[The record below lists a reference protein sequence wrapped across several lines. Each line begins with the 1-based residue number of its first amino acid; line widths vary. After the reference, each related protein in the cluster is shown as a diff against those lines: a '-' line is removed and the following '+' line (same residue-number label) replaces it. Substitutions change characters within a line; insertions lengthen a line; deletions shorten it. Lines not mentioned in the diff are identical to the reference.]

1 MYIYIDSFY
10 KIPWSRHATNPIT
23 HIIEVNNHQG
33 PKNHNPVGPARYIHL
48 IPIEKYIVNDL
59 MDCLTNNNNDILNL
73 IFNNPINF
81 YSYPF

>member
-1 MYIYIDSFY
+1 MYLNIMKKMDSFY
-10 KIPWSRHATNPIT
+10 KIPWSRHVTNPIT

-59 MDCLTNNNNDILNL
+59 IVFLTGMKEL
-73 IFNNPINF
+73 IRI
-81 YSYPF
+81 SYYYTKYP